1 MTFSHSDLRLAD
13 QRLALARER
22 IERQREIIQELAAAR
37 RDTSHAEAVFK
48 AMRRTLES
56 FEADRRAIE
65 DEVFALKGPS
75 RH

>member
-1 MTFSHSDLRLAD
+1 MAFSHSDLRLAD
-13 QRLALARER
+13 QRLAQARER

-48 AMRRTLES
+48 SMRRTLES
-56 FEADRRAIE
+56 FEADRRVIE
-65 DEVFALKGPS
+65 DEVFTLKAS